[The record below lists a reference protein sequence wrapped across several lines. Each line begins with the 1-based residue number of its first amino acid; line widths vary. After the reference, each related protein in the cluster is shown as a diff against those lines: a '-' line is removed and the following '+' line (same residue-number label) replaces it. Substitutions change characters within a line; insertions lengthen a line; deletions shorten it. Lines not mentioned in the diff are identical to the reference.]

1 LNNFLVEK
9 STADAILILLPA
21 NTGPALYHFAT
32 VALVLTPV
40 LSGLAIF
47 VTTPPSKSTKV
58 YAIVE
63 IQNLMECRGVETTA
77 LSHASPTVY

>member
-9 STADAILILLPA
+9 STADAILILLHILVLRLLP
-21 NTGPALYHFAT
+21 FS

-63 IQNLMECRGVETTA
+63 DSKSNGMWGGRNYCNC
-77 LSHASPTVY
+77 

>member
-1 LNNFLVEK
+1 
-9 STADAILILLPA
+9 LILLPA
-21 NTGPALYHFAT
+21 ILVCAFYHFAT

-58 YAIVE
+58 YAVVE
-63 IQNLMECRGVETTA
+63 DSKSNGSVGAVETTA
-77 LSHASPTVY
+77 LSQHHPRYI

>member
-1 LNNFLVEK
+1 VTKLLLNNFLVEK

-21 NTGPALYHFAT
+21 YTGPAPFTIFAT

-47 VTTPPSKSTKV
+47 VTAPPSKSTKV
-58 YAIVE
+58 YAVVE
-63 IQNLMECRGVETTA
+63 DSKSNGSVSRNYCNC
-77 LSHASPTVY
+77 

>member
-1 LNNFLVEK
+1 ML
-9 STADAILILLPA
+9 
-21 NTGPALYHFAT
+21 GPAPFTIFAT

-47 VTTPPSKSTKV
+47 VTTPPKSTKV

-63 IQNLMECRGVETTA
+63 DSKSNGSRGSRNYCTFTCI
-77 LSHASPTVY
+77 SPTVYLKYLVTAPPKANLHA

>member
-1 LNNFLVEK
+1 VTKLLNNFLVEK

-21 NTGPALYHFAT
+21 YTGPAPFTIFAT

-47 VTTPPSKSTKV
+47 LPLLRQNQQRCMQLLK
-58 YAIVE
+58 
-63 IQNLMECRGVETTA
+63 IQNLMEV
-77 LSHASPTVY
+77 

>member
-9 STADAILILLPA
+9 STADAILILLHILVLRLLP
-21 NTGPALYHFAT
+21 FS

-63 IQNLMECRGVETTA
+63 IQNLMECRAVETTA
-77 LSHASPTVY
+77 TADCDTSSK